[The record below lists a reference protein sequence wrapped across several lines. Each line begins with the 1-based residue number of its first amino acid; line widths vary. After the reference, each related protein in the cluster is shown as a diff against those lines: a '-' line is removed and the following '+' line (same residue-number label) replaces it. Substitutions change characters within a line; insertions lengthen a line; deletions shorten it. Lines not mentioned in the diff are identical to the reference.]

1 MPSRAGTQSA
11 ANSDVDMDQQSN
23 AADTRKRKAPASR
36 ASSAKKAAPARRRG
50 SKAGS
55 INNNNGGSATPVRE
69 DGTSGAQLQGERDE
83 SLDAEEDDDEDDD
96 EDGPKANLTGRGK
109 PGKSKYVYTNL
120 RRSSRIC
127 CLLSI

>member
-11 ANSDVDMDQQSN
+11 ANSDVDMD

-36 ASSAKKAAPARRRG
+36 ASSAKKAAPAKRRG

-55 INNNNGGSATPVRE
+55 LNNNGGSATPVRE
-69 DGTSGAQLQGERDE
+69 DATSGAQLQGERDE

-96 EDGPKANLTGRGK
+96 EDGPKANLSGRGK
-109 PGKSKYVYTNL
+109 PGKSKYVYTAL
-120 RRSSRIC
+120 HRSSKIC